1 MAGAADEWAALGC
14 GGAVAAGS
22 GGGDDAGGGGPAGVD
37 AAAAAVLAVP
47 AERKNRW
54 LSSCLSGA
62 LLIPPAPTTAS
73 PRGGGSGGGGGGG
86 AAAAVALSGEL
97 RAATLFSP
105 SADRGRHSALPFLP
119 LLSPGA
125 QLLSASSSVRSSCSL
140 EMSNSDLERGA
151 GRSLGW
157 QMDLQHTER
166 EGTGSDIPFLHAH
179 LLKPPF
185 NDVTPRPADRFA
197 LQHRERGKHNIYGS
211 MKITQPPH
219 SGWEYSGALDEGP
232 TC

>member
-14 GGAVAAGS
+14 GGAVAAGSGGS

-157 QMDLQHTER
+157 QMDLQHTVVRDQTFPSCMPTSFSRLPMTSRRSRQTALRYNTAR
-166 EGTGSDIPFLHAH
+166 EGNT
-179 LLKPPF
+179 
-185 NDVTPRPADRFA
+185 
-197 LQHRERGKHNIYGS
+197 IY
-211 MKITQPPH
+211 M
-219 SGWEYSGALDEGP
+219 GP
-232 TC
+232 

>member
-14 GGAVAAGS
+14 GVAVAAVSG

-62 LLIPPAPTTAS
+62 LLIPPAPITAS
-73 PRGGGSGGGGGGG
+73 PRGGGGGGGG

-119 LLSPGA
+119 LLSLGT

-140 EMSNSDLERGA
+140 AMSNSDLERGA
-151 GRSLGW
+151 GRSLG
-157 QMDLQHTER
+157 
-166 EGTGSDIPFLHAH
+166 
-179 LLKPPF
+179 
-185 NDVTPRPADRFA
+185 
-197 LQHRERGKHNIYGS
+197 
-211 MKITQPPH
+211 
-219 SGWEYSGALDEGP
+219 
-232 TC
+232 